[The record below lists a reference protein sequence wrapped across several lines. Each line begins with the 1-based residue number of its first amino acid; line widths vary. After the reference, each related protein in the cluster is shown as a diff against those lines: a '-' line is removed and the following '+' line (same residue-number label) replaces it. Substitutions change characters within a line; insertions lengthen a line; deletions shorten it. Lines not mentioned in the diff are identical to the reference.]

1 MSGRLAQQREQ
12 LNLNEALTKWCQ
24 FLTYPPAAPRQD
36 APPVNSLN
44 VFTQALGQLSRP
56 SSPTQEPIPTG
67 LLQDLQKIGLS
78 GAFKDMRTLVDLLK
92 SKVVGG
98 GVVDDKT
105 YLMERIIQV
114 ASGLPS
120 TSKNEKA
127 LTGSLLDKL
136 WNQLQHPPL
145 SYLGLDQQYRSADGS
160 NNNILYPHLGKAGTP
175 YARSVR
181 PMQKMPGARPDP
193 GLIFDVLLAR
203 KESKSHPN
211 KISSMLFYLATI
223 IIHDLFRTNHADY
236 SISDTS
242 SYLDLA
248 PLYGSN
254 EDEQRE
260 MRTFKD
266 GKIKPDSFS
275 EKRLLGFPP
284 GVCVLLLSFGRFHNY
299 IVEMLAK
306 INQDE
311 RFTKRKT
318 PKERDEKL
326 FQTGRLITC
335 GLYINIILIDYIR
348 VILNLTRTESTWC
361 LDPRAEIHKVFSD
374 TGTPQGVGNQV
385 SAEFNLV
392 YRWHSVISEKDE
404 QWTRGLYKKL
414 FGSEAVDIPLPQF
427 LAALG
432 KWEQTIPT
440 DPGKRTFEG
449 LERDP
454 TTGKFDDEKLV
465 DILASSIE
473 DCANSYGA
481 NAVPTIMRA
490 VEILGIE
497 QSRAWELASLNE
509 FRTFCGLKEHATFED
524 INSDPKV
531 AEALRQ
537 LYGHPDYV
545 EIYPG
550 IVVEEAKQPMVPGA
564 GLLPGYTISTAILS
578 DAVAL
583 VRGDRFYTVDYT
595 TGNLTNWGY
604 NEVSSDPD
612 IAYGGVAYKLFH
624 RAFPGYFPQNSA
636 YAMFPFTIPSENEA
650 IYKGFGKDYKYSFT
664 RPSKLEQYTVGI
676 RTESLL
682 GSTPYDA
689 PKLINQITQC
699 PDWQRFITK
708 SVIGITKETIR
719 KNSSILNIGGWVDA
733 IRDVSNLVAV
743 RTTAEIFSLP
753 LTGIPGT
760 PDAYTDYELH
770 GTLCTI
776 ANYVYRVVPVPDAKA
791 FELSE
796 AATSF
801 WDTLVAVTF
810 TSNQDG
816 SYTFQKGYNGTS
828 STELG
833 IIAKEIRDSLSN
845 DPREAALTA
854 AKFCLDVS
862 IGFSEVLREILRP
875 ENTEILRSINSEDGN
890 AHDALQAVFIVLSK
904 SEIAKRTTALS
915 EVPLK
920 TITSILQG
928 FAVLPNLR
936 AAPGP
941 QGKIH
946 TVRIESVD
954 SNGRVDTGEA
964 FISEDWGQLV
974 SYPCALK
981 VIFDST
987 SDNLDEGGYA

>member
-1 MSGRLAQQREQ
+1 MSGRIAQQREQ
-12 LNLNEALTKWCQ
+12 LNLDQCLTKWTE
-24 FLTYPPAAPRQD
+24 FLTFPPNAPRKDGQG
-36 APPVNSLN
+36 SQTLS
-44 VFTQALGQLSRP
+44 VFSQVLGQISRP
-56 SSPTQEPIPTG
+56 SSPTPDPIPTG
-67 LLQDLQKIGLS
+67 LLADLQQIGLT
-78 GAFKDMRTLVDLLK
+78 GAFKDMRTLVDVLK
-92 SKVVGG
+92 STVIDGG
-98 GVVDDKT
+98 IVDDKT

-120 TSKNEKA
+120 SSRNEKI

-145 SYLGLDQQYRSADGS
+145 SYLGLKQQYRSADGS
-160 NNNILYPHLGKAGTP
+160 YNNIMYPHLGKAGTP

-181 PMQKMPGARPDP
+181 PMKKMPGARPDP
-193 GLIFDVLLAR
+193 SLIFDVLLAR
-203 KESKSHPN
+203 KEPKPHPN
-211 KISSMLFYLATI
+211 KISSMLFYLASI
-223 IIHDLFRTNHADY
+223 IIHDLFRTNHRDY
-236 SISDTS
+236 SFSDTS
-242 SYLDLA
+242 SYLDLS

-254 EDEQRE
+254 EEEQKM
-260 MRTFKD
+260 MRTYEG
-266 GKIKPDSFS
+266 GKIKPDAFS

-284 GVCVLLLSFGRFHNY
+284 GVCVLLLSFGRYHNF
-299 IVEMLAK
+299 VVDTLLK

-318 PKERDEKL
+318 PAETDEKL

-361 LDPRAEIHKVFSD
+361 LDPRSEIEKVFGS
-374 TGTPQGVGNQV
+374 TGSPQGIGNQV

-392 YRWHSVISEKDE
+392 YRWHSVVSERDDL
-404 QWTRGLYKKL
+404 WTREMYQKI
-414 FGSEAVDIPLPQF
+414 FGRDAKDVTLPEF
-427 LAALG
+427 LAGLS
-432 KWEQTIPT
+432 KWEKSIPQ
-440 DPGKRTFEG
+440 DPGQRTFEG

-465 DILASSIE
+465 EILTSSIE

-481 NAVPTIMRA
+481 NAVPTIMKA

-509 FRTFCGLKEHATFED
+509 FRAFFGLKEHDTFED
-524 INSDPKV
+524 INPDPQV

-550 IVVEEAKQPMVPGA
+550 LVVESAKEKMAPGA
-564 GLLPGYTISTAILS
+564 GLLPGFTISTAILS

-604 NEVSSDPD
+604 NEVASDRD

-624 RAFPGYFPQNSA
+624 RAFPGWFPANSA
-636 YAMFPFTIPSENEA
+636 YAMFPFTVPSENEA
-650 IYKGFGKDYKYSFT
+650 IYKGFGKDHKYNFE
-664 RPSKLEQYTVGI
+664 RPSKPFEHTVGT
-676 RTESLL
+676 RTENLT
-682 GSTPYDA
+682 GSAEVDTL
-689 PKLINQITQC
+689 KILSRITEC
-699 PDWQRFITK
+699 PDWQTFVEKSVVAITK
-708 SVIGITKETIR
+708 SMIN
-719 KNSSILNIGGWVDA
+719 KNASALNVGNWVDA
-733 IRDVSNLVAV
+733 VRDVSNLVAV
-743 RTTAEIFSLP
+743 RTVAELFSLP
-753 LTGIPGT
+753 LTGVPGT
-760 PDAYTDYELH
+760 PDSYTDYELH

-801 WDTLVAVTF
+801 WDTLLGVTF
-810 TSNQDG
+810 THDDG
-816 SYTFQKGYNGTS
+816 SYKLKRVPDSVSGTG
-828 STELG
+828 LA
-833 IIAKEIRDSLSN
+833 ILAKELRQKLADAPL
-845 DPREAALTA
+845 EAVLAA
-854 AKFCLDVS
+854 AKLCLDLS
-862 IGFSEVLREILRP
+862 IGFAEILSFYLLP
-875 ENTEILRSINSEDGN
+875 ENVETLRAIEAASDTDSGVALRAASFALGQSKIASRTN
-890 AHDALQAVFIVLSK
+890 A
-904 SEIAKRTTALS
+904 TT

-920 TITSILQG
+920 TLTSILEG
-928 FAVLPNLR
+928 FGSLQNLR

-946 TVRIESVD
+946 TVEV
-954 SNGRVDTGEA
+954 EA
-964 FISEDWGQLV
+964 FGKEGVADSGAAYISEDWGQLGF
-974 SYPCALK
+974 YPYTLK
-981 VIFDST
+981 VLYDGPAPTGS
-987 SDNLDEGGYA
+987 A